1 MPRRRQTDSGAFT
14 LIELL
19 AVVVIL
25 AVIGAM
31 AIPLAVSTADMQ
43 VISAS
48 RMIATDL
55 QYAQNVA
62 ITEQRPVEVA
72 FVPASESHSLV
83 YANESE
89 PLIHPMTKG
98 AYTVDFRT
106 LDGFGAVDVVSVNFG
121 GEAAVTFDELGAPD
135 DAGSVS
141 VQSGSHLYRVD
152 VASATG
158 KVTVTAVSP

>member
-1 MPRRRQTDSGAFT
+1 
-14 LIELL
+14 
-19 AVVVIL
+19 
-25 AVIGAM
+25 
-31 AIPLAVSTADMQ
+31 
-43 VISAS
+43 
-48 RMIATDL
+48 
-55 QYAQNVA
+55 
-62 ITEQRPVEVA
+62 
-72 FVPASESHSLV
+72 
-83 YANESE
+83 
-89 PLIHPMTKG
+89 MTKG